1 MRIEINKG
9 QIELAATVQFGTKT
23 MTTQITLKGSEKQI
37 AWAEDIRTKGLA
49 LLDEHV
55 AEFEAHIKS
64 LGQLNEQQQAMLPR
78 YYAAVENIRT
88 NDSAAWWIENRFE
101 FGSKQRVMGLI
112 NNIVFN
118 K

>member
-1 MRIEINKG
+1 
-9 QIELAATVQFGTKT
+9 
-23 MTTQITLKGSEKQI
+23 MTIQITLKGTEKQI
-37 AWAEDIRTKGLA
+37 AWAEDIRAKGLA

-78 YYAAVENIRT
+78 YYAAVENIRM
-88 NDSAAWWIENRFE
+88 NDNAAWWIENRFE